1 MKQHNYVPKAT
12 CPACGRAVN
21 RNNAGV
27 LDPHYDQRT
36 GKECPG
42 SSMLQICPS
51 CGQRVTVAEWAD
63 FEGVCQGCAAAIR
76 ELPA

>member
-1 MKQHNYVPKAT
+1 MKPHNYVPKAT

-36 GKECPG
+36 GKVCPG
-42 SSMLQICPS
+42 GLLTIEEAKCLFPIP
-51 CGQRVTVAEWAD
+51 RTA
-63 FEGVCQGCAAAIR
+63 
-76 ELPA
+76 